1 MTIEELTSLPMADGV
16 SVLPGE
22 QVTYDGKRLTYVGM
36 LASFPGIMVLRMTSG
51 EWVNV
56 HHLKCRL

>member
-36 LASFPGIMVLRMTSG
+36 LANSGMMVLRMTSG
-51 EWVNV
+51 ERVNA